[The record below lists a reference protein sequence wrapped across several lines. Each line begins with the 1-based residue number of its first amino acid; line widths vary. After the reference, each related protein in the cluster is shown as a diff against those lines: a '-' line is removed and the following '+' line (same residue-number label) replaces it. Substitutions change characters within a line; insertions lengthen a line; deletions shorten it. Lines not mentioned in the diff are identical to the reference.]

1 MCLSSPQIRL
11 RSSGDTSYLT
21 SQGGGGAA
29 VLVSPVSADTCPCR
43 KVPAYLYCLQMN
55 IPAAVCGRCSAHT
68 PPEGGVRTKKCYI
81 TFDTI
86 FGRYLPRGTLIDG
99 SQKCRMGAFCTIAKY
114 SGEMLKKGLKTGQNA
129 VNFFSALTHI
139 E

>member
-1 MCLSSPQIRL
+1 MSI
-11 RSSGDTSYLT
+11 
-21 SQGGGGAA
+21 
-29 VLVSPVSADTCPCR
+29 
-43 KVPAYLYCLQMN
+43 N
-55 IPAAVCGRCSAHT
+55 ISAHT

-114 SGEMLKKGLKTGQNA
+114 SGEMSKKGLKTGQND